1 MNKEKFTSLSGRGG
15 KREGAGR
22 PIVSDD
28 KKAKNKTFKLYDWE
42 VDKVKQFIK
51 TIRQNSINNDC

>member
-1 MNKEKFTSLSGRGG
+1 MTEEKFTSGRGG

-22 PIVSDD
+22 PFIPEEQ
-28 KKAKNKTFKLYDWE
+28 KAKNRTFKLYDWE

-51 TIRQNSINNDC
+51 ELRINKNDR